1 MFTLLLAMN
10 RIRTILLVGLLIV
23 SGTSYAQKGDFTP
36 DKNSNWQDRI
46 YFGGGFGLGGGTWGG
61 SIRLSPMVGYMLTSK
76 LSAGVGI
83 NYEYYWNNSYTP
95 RLEDNRYG
103 GLIFTRLNLFRNIFA
118 YADYQFINLKYN
130 YFTEE
135 RRTIDRL
142 PVGLGL
148 SQPIGQR
155 SSINFIAAY
164 DLLWDETA
172 YASPWVF
179 SVFFSL

>member
-61 SIRLSPMVGYMLTSK
+61 SIRLSPMVGYMFTSK

-118 YADYQFINLKYN
+118 YADYQFINLKLVILISECGGN
-130 YFTEE
+130 F
-135 RRTIDRL
+135 
-142 PVGLGL
+142 
-148 SQPIGQR
+148 SWAQR
-155 SSINFIAAY
+155 V
-164 DLLWDETA
+164 
-172 YASPWVF
+172 WVF
-179 SVFFSL
+179 TGNAQGQLLATIMW